1 MTEPEPPPQ
10 GWTLR
15 EAAASL
21 FPEQWKRASQSDIH
35 AEDEIPRALL
45 ELLAAGVLSSRGS
58 LASEPLKGASDLPSS
73 IWEGAWPELGF
84 RSMPP
89 WVDRSREGLRRY
101 IEPVPLD
108 TVTLQAGGR
117 LVGVRVF
124 AGMPRVAPSARAELL
139 RAFMHG
145 YAAATLAATSRPPNR
160 DDRDMQDAAK
170 AAVLGV
176 IVDEIRAAYAALP
189 RGMRNPSPE
198 ERQAERHRGR
208 TNAGGA
214 GR

>member
-21 FPEQWKRASQSDIH
+21 FPEQWKRATQSDIH
-35 AEDEIPRALL
+35 AEDEIPRALIG
-45 ELLAAGVLSSRGS
+45 LLAAGVLSSRGS
-58 LASEPLKGASDLPSS
+58 LASEPLKGASDLQAS

-84 RSMPP
+84 RSTPP
-89 WVDRSREGLRRY
+89 WEVRSVLRRY
-101 IEPVPLD
+101 VEPVPLD

-124 AGMPRVAPSARAELL
+124 AGTPRVAPAARAELL

-145 YAAATLAATSRPPNR
+145 YVAATLAATARPPNR
-160 DDRDMQDAAK
+160 DDKDMQDAAK

-176 IVDEIRAAYAALP
+176 TVDEIRTAYAALP
-189 RGMRNPSPE
+189 RDMRNPSPE
-198 ERQAERHRGR
+198 ERQAERQRGR